1 MLNFIASDY
10 GALAPFQPVSAA
22 VIVLQS
28 LYIIVITILLLNALI
43 AILNL
48 KMKQADKNAANLY
61 HLQMAS
67 LQVEIE
73 LGLLSSAERA
83 RREWFPV
90 WFSYS
95 MTETEKR
102 NWGEYLEKSPLKWT
116 DENNFSEDKD
126 HAPLLPAEEKKDT
139 PERAQASAASA
150 PASSNLSSVE
160 KEAVK
165 NSKDVQQ
172 SSDIDT
178 MSQKQIFEQDSMHQP
193 KKSLDP
199 EVAVAPGDPWESCSE
214 EDFTEESQEQRAPST
229 KVQAASSIETS
240 CKVCGAP
247 GKFCLGC
254 KLVAYC
260 GKEHQSQDWK
270 LHKSVC
276 KGKQKA

>member
-22 VIVLQS
+22 VTVLQA
-28 LYIIVITILLLNALI
+28 LYIIVITVLLLNALI

-83 RREWFPV
+83 RREWFPE

-102 NWGEYLEKSPLKWT
+102 NWEDYLEKNPLKWT

-126 HAPLLPAEEKKDT
+126 HAPLIPLEDENT
-139 PERAQASAASA
+139 TLEQAQPSASSA
-150 PASSNLSSVE
+150 HASSNLSSVE
-160 KEAVK
+160 KEAAK
-165 NSKDVQQ
+165 DSKESQESSNKPAASQQ
-172 SSDIDT
+172 RTS
-178 MSQKQIFEQDSMHQP
+178 EQGSMHGS
-193 KKSLDP
+193 KKSPDQETP
-199 EVAVAPGDPWESCSE
+199 AAPGDTWESFLE
-214 EDFTEESQEQRAPST
+214 ENIIEESQEQRAPSA
-229 KVQAASSIETS
+229 KVQASSSIETS
-240 CKVCGAP
+240 CKICGEP
-247 GKFCLGC
+247 GKLCLGC

-260 GKEHQSQDWK
+260 SKEHQSQDWK

-276 KGKQKA
+276 KGKLKA